1 MDTSWRALS
10 LINSGIR
17 DCHEQLTVYNMFFKL
32 TEVLCLSRLPR
43 WQTTCLACL
52 IQSPFECAQKRRT
65 TSYPLP
71 DISFL
76 VYRNLSVWLF
86 CLFLVLLTQKPCSF
100 KSYRDGFIYSYIFI
114 YLNHIFENDNVLTQF
129 TWTLIL
135 LKSGLLMASKT
146 FLCYTKT
153 EFILSVSML
162 SWEWVAMYVSSCSV
176 TSDSLRPRGL

>member
-32 TEVLCLSRLPR
+32 AEVLCLSRLPR

-52 IQSPFECAQKRRT
+52 IQRVHLNVHKKRT

-100 KSYRDGFIYSYIFI
+100 KSYRDGFIYSYTWII
-114 YLNHIFENDNVLTQF
+114 YLKMIMC
-129 TWTLIL
+129 L
-135 LKSGLLMASKT
+135 LSSPGLSSSWNQVCSWPEKT

-176 TSDSLRPRGL
+176 TSDSLWPRGL